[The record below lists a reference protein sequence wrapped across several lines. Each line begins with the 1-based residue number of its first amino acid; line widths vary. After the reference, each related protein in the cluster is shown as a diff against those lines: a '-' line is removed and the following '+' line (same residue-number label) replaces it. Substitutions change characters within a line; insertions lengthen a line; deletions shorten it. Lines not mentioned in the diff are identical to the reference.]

1 MAPAAPEKFPDWDVF
16 KKSIR
21 IASVRQHQLL
31 RYTVAY
37 VGTIIG
43 TPDVA
48 IFSWPFKDEV
58 DLRDDGHLRR
68 IKEHLIAVI
77 ELKVSASVTAERNYY
92 QGVTETIVA
101 GLQLGLPREVVG
113 AVYSMHP
120 DATRAYTTTL
130 GPDLVETVLLDEARA
145 MSAFF
150 EAIYERLP
158 TERADDGRV
167 CWHPDIPSR
176 ERTAAV
182 PRTWAP
188 SVNDDM
194 SEED

>member
-48 IFSWPFKDEV
+48 IFSWPFKGEV
-58 DLRDDGHLRR
+58 DLSDDGHLRR

-92 QGVTETIVA
+92 QGVAETIAA
-101 GLQLGLPREVVG
+101 GLLQGYREVVG

-120 DATRAYTTTL
+120 VATKAYTTTL
-130 GPDLVETVLLDEARA
+130 GPDRVETVLLDEAQA

-158 TERADDGRV
+158 TERAEDGRV
-167 CWHPDIPSR
+167 CWHPEIPSR
-176 ERTAAV
+176 KRTAAV
-182 PRTWAP
+182 PRAWDL
-188 SVNDDM
+188 SVNELDAM
-194 SEED
+194 ED